1 MAGVE
6 IEQPKCA
13 AAGRRQ
19 RAGVGAEQK
28 KRASENFL
36 LGIVYNR
43 FQHPGSAWRRV
54 VFAPPG
60 ASASVITHYSIQSQR
75 GWVVTE
81 GPTGAQARCPAK
93 GSPRGMRFL

>member
-19 RAGVGAEQK
+19 RAGVETEQK

-93 GSPRGMRFL
+93 GSPREIRFL